1 VLFVRGVQ
9 LRSIEVNNSDFN
21 LVTAHIIAALL
32 SSVCQQLKKRLTLV
46 SLLVWRKTL
55 LTVTTDTKED
65 AFP

>member
-1 VLFVRGVQ
+1 VLLVRGVQ

-21 LVTAHIIAALL
+21 FVTAYIIAALL
-32 SSVCQQLKKRLTLV
+32 SSVCQQLKKRLPLV
-46 SLLVWRKTL
+46 SLVVWRKTL